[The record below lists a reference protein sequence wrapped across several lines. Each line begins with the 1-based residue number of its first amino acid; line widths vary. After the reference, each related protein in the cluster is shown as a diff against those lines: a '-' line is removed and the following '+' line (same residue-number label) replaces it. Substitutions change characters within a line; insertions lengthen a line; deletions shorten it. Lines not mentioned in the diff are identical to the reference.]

1 LSDFQEELRNDDGY
15 EEIVIIAVG
24 QSNIDAFN
32 ENFCS
37 NSDLPLVSD
46 QYPDLPIR
54 AQFNGQHKEV
64 VILDRAGEIV
74 GRRSLTSGLNTSAKD
89 YIREVIA
96 EHYEQEDDSVE
107 GDLNGDDIVNIQ
119 DIVLIINVII
129 NGAEIDNADIND
141 DGIINILDVV
151 QIINIIIG

>member
-54 AQFNGQHKEV
+54 AQFDGQHKEV
-64 VILDRAGEIV
+64 VILDRDGEII
-74 GRRSLTSGLNTSAKD
+74 GRRSLSSGLNTSAKD

-96 EHYEQEDDSVE
+96 ENYQEEESIV
-107 GDLNGDDIVNIQ
+107 GDLNDDGIVNIQ

-129 NGAEIDNADIND
+129 NGAEIDNADING

-151 QIINIIIG
+151 QIINIIIE

>member
-1 LSDFQEELRNDDGY
+1 MSDFQEELRNDDGY
-15 EEIVIIAVG
+15 EEVVIIAVG
-24 QSNIDAFN
+24 QSNIDSFN

-64 VILDRAGEIV
+64 VILDRVGEIV
-74 GRRSLTSGLNTSAKD
+74 GRMTLTSGVNSSAKQ
-89 YIREVIA
+89 YIRDIIA
-96 EHYEQEDDSVE
+96 EHYEQEEEPIE
-107 GDLNGDDIVNIQ
+107 GDLNGDDVVNIQ
-119 DIVLIINVII
+119 DIILVINVII
-129 NGAEIDNADIND
+129 NGAENEYADIND
-141 DGIINILDVV
+141 DGIINILDIV